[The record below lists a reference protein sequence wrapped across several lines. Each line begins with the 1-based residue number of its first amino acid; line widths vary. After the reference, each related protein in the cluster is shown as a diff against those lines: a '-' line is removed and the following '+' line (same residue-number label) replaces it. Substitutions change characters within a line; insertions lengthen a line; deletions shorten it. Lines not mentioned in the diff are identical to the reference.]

1 MSTTIE
7 LSLDRVRTLAA
18 RLSPY
23 TRPTIHVTGTN
34 GKGSV
39 TSFVASILQESG
51 MKVGRFNS
59 PHLVHVRDSILIN
72 GSAISEE
79 RYRKTRTEVERI
91 NNMALNSFETSAQH
105 GIGASLFEVLTV
117 TAFQIFEEAN
127 VDVAVIEVGMGGRLD
142 STNILPEQGVVKVSA
157 ITSVDI
163 DHVKWL
169 GNSVAAI
176 AREKAGIAR
185 RDAPMVM
192 GRQRW
197 KEVESVVKEHVDAIG
212 GIIRPAADVRW
223 APTTERSDPSYSSPY
238 SLPPPPHHV
247 LYAPSN
253 SNVPLQLQLP
263 LYGEHQLE
271 NLATAL
277 GIIECIQAQDNL
289 PKKVTH
295 HSIERGVLNTRW
307 PGRLNFFQYRRSPTQ
322 TLTILVDG
330 AHNPS
335 SAIALRAFI
344 DSLHIKSEDVCFI
357 VALSHSPPKLPSDT
371 LGEMI
376 RPGNTIIPTIFSPV
390 EDMPWVT
397 PTKIQDIETAC
408 QHILGRTGTI
418 LRLPEE
424 QSGRKESTKH
434 LINALDQAA
443 DHSKVA
449 VVAGSLYLIADLFRL
464 VEAEP
469 DKFSEL

>member
-91 NNMALNSFETSAQH
+91 NNMALNSFETSAH
-105 GIGASLFEVLTV
+105 RGIGASLFEVLTI
-117 TAFQIFEEAN
+117 TAFQIFEEEN

-192 GRQRW
+192 GQQRW
-197 KEVESVVKEHVDAIG
+197 KEVEGVVKEHVDAIG
-212 GIIRPAADVRW
+212 GTVRPSADVRW
-223 APTTERSDPSYSSPY
+223 APTTEGSGPSYPAPF
-238 SLPPPPHHV
+238 SLPPPRHV
-247 LYAPSN
+247 FYTPSN
-253 SNVPLQLQLP
+253 SNEPLELQLP
-263 LYGEHQLE
+263 LYGEHQVE

-289 PKKVTH
+289 PKKVTRR
-295 HSIERGVLNTRW
+295 SIERGVLNTRW

-335 SAIALRAFI
+335 SAITLRAFI
-344 DSLHIKSEDVCFI
+344 DSLHIVSEDVCFI
-357 VALSHSPPKLPSDT
+357 VALSHSPPKVPSDT
-371 LGEMI
+371 LREMI
-376 RPGNTIIPTIFSPV
+376 RPGNIIIPTTFSPV
-390 EDMPWVT
+390 EDMPWVV
-397 PTKIQDIETAC
+397 PTKIQEVETAC
-408 QHILGRTGTI
+408 QQILGPTGTI

-424 QSGRKESTKH
+424 QSEQKESIKH